1 MKCKC
6 WTVCFFVFGQPQL
19 NNCFWKIRV
28 ALTRARFG
36 ETCAGLSADV
46 G

>member
-1 MKCKC
+1 MLDG
-6 WTVCFFVFGQPQL
+6 VLFVFGQQQL

-28 ALTRARFG
+28 ALRRAGFG
-36 ETCAGLSADV
+36 VTFV